1 MIRSILVLAALLPSV
16 ALAGSHAGALKLSGQ
31 AGFAFSSGK
40 TTADGAPGELKS
52 TAQSGRLDGYYL
64 FHANFGAGAWLEYA
78 SAKLESG
85 GVTFVDQQ
93 DLLAGPALTVEYP
106 VSPELY
112 LFAEGAYL
120 FGKTTKTADGEESSE
135 STQGFGVG
143 AGLAWFPVH
152 AVSLDLGVRYSS
164 MKAKEQ
170 GLTLTTATFG
180 LQVGFSV
187 YFGGGS
193 SDGWGSESREGG
205 KRMPSTGA
213 GNPSPW

>member
-1 MIRSILVLAALLPSV
+1 MLRSILVLAALLPTT

-52 TAQSGRLDGYYL
+52 TAQSGKLDGYYL
-64 FHANFGAGAWLEYA
+64 FHANFGVGAWLEYA

-85 GVTFVDQQ
+85 GATFLDQR

-106 VSPELY
+106 VTPEVH
-112 LFAEGAYL
+112 LFADGAYL
-120 FGKTTKTADGEESSE
+120 FGKTTITADGEEDSE
-135 STQGFGVG
+135 SSQGFGVG
-143 AGLAWFPVH
+143 GGLAWFPVH

-164 MKAKEQ
+164 LKAKVQ
-170 GLTLTTATFG
+170 GLTTTTATFG
-180 LQVGFSV
+180 VQVGFSV

-193 SDGWGSESREGG
+193 SDGWGSGAREGG
-205 KRMPSTGA
+205 ARAPTTGA

>member
-1 MIRSILVLAALLPSV
+1 MLRLSLVLAALLPSV
-16 ALAGSHAGALKLSGQ
+16 ALAGPHAGALKLSGQ

-52 TAQSGRLDGYYL
+52 TTQSGRLDGYYL
-64 FHANFGAGAWLEYA
+64 FHANFGAGAWLEYT

-85 GVTFVDQQ
+85 GETFLDQR

-106 VSPELY
+106 VSPELS

-120 FGKTTKTADGEESSE
+120 FGKTTITADGEEDSE

-143 AGLAWFPVH
+143 GGLAWFPVH

-164 MKAKEQ
+164 LKVKVQEI
-170 GLTLTTATFG
+170 TTTTATFG
-180 LQVGFSV
+180 VQVGFSV
-187 YFGGGS
+187 YFGGGA
-193 SDGWGSESREGG
+193 SDGWGSEPRGG
-205 KRMPSTGA
+205 ARAPSTGA